1 MRPRSAGRLKSS
13 ESSECSIHDEGLPEL
28 LPKIRKSTPD
38 SSKAL
43 GNGARSRHSRTFAI
57 ACAGQG
63 LSVFITHNL
72 CSEERS
78 MRSVSQAGVVLL
90 LLICLL
96 INAPAQT
103 RNGGTR
109 SNGARPR
116 PAATA
121 PAETMNGKAAPVSEM
136 RAAIERYSVD
146 RGSLARSYPVGMST
160 ARRDRFKKFY
170 SDWLASLKTLNFD
183 SMSQD
188 GKVDYIL
195 FKNHLEYE
203 LRQLDIQAKQL
214 GEIRQLI
221 PFAKTIIDLEE
232 ARRRMEQIDSA
243 KIAATL
249 NELRKQIDERRR
261 AVEAGLPRTGRGGGD
276 TNTTVEPVQVKKF
289 VANRAVQAITSLR
302 GNLRNWYTFYN
313 GYDPMFTWWN
323 EEPYRSV
330 DQSLTNYSNF
340 IAERVV
346 GIRTEGLQTA
356 QTAATRG
363 PGGGGPQRGAPS
375 AARPGDASDIV
386 GDPIGG
392 EALISELRSEMI
404 PYTPEEI
411 IAIGEK
417 EMAWCENE
425 MKKASRE
432 LGFGDDWHKAL
443 EHVKNRYV
451 EPGKQPEMIR
461 ELAFEAIKFVED
473 NNLVTVPELARE
485 SWRMEMMTPERQLVS
500 PFFLGGETILVSFP
514 TNTMAH
520 EQKMMSMRGN
530 NRHFSRATV
539 HHELIPGHHLQGFM
553 AARHKPYR
561 GVFSTPFWSEGN
573 ALYWEL
579 LLWDLNFAKTP
590 EDRIGMLFW
599 RMHRCARIIFSLSFH
614 LEKMTPQECIELLV
628 NKVGHERD
636 NATAEVRRSFDGSYG
651 PLYQIAY
658 LIGGLQQYAM
668 HKELVGSGKMTNRQY
683 NDALLKENRI
693 PIEMLRAAITN
704 QKLTRDFVTSWR
716 FYDYR

>member
-1 MRPRSAGRLKSS
+1 MRCA
-13 ESSECSIHDEGLPEL
+13 
-28 LPKIRKSTPD
+28 
-38 SSKAL
+38 
-43 GNGARSRHSRTFAI
+43 SRA
-57 ACAGQG
+57 
-63 LSVFITHNL
+63 V
-72 CSEERS
+72 
-78 MRSVSQAGVVLL
+78 VVLL
-90 LLICLL
+90 LFVCLL
-96 INAPAQT
+96 NNVPAQT
-103 RNGGTR
+103 RGNGGR
-109 SNGARPR
+109 SR
-116 PAATA
+116 AAA
-121 PAETMNGKAAPVSEM
+121 AAAEMNGKAAPVSEM
-136 RAAIERYSVD
+136 RALIERYSVD
-146 RGSLARSYPVGMST
+146 RGSLARSYPVGMSP
-160 ARRDRFKKFY
+160 ARRERFKKY
-170 SDWLASLKTLNFD
+170 YRDWLESLRGLNFD

-195 FKNHLEYE
+195 FRNHLEHE
-203 LRQLDIQAKQL
+203 LRQLEIQDKQL
-214 GEIRQLI
+214 AEIQPLI

-232 ARRRMEQIDSA
+232 ARRRMEMIDSA
-243 KIAATL
+243 KVAATL

-261 AVEAGLPRTGRGGGD
+261 AVEAGLPRAGRGGD
-276 TNTTVEPVQVKKF
+276 TGTTVEPVQVKKT
-289 VANRAVQAITSLR
+289 VANRAVQAINGLR

-313 GYDPMFTWWN
+313 GYDPIFTWWN

-330 DQSLTNYSNF
+330 DQSLTSYSNF
-340 IAERVV
+340 ITERIV
-346 GIRTEGLQTA
+346 GIRIEGTQTGG
-356 QTAATRG
+356 TRGGG
-363 PGGGGPQRGAPS
+363 PGGGFQGGQGGGGGGFQRPGS
-375 AARPGDASDIV
+375 AARPGDTSDIV
-386 GDPIGG
+386 GDPIGR
-392 EALISELRSEMI
+392 EALFSELRSEMI

-432 LGFGDDWHKAL
+432 LGYGDDWHKAL

-500 PFFLGGETILVSFP
+500 PFFLGGEVIQVSFP

-579 LLWDLNFAKTP
+579 LLWDLNFAKSP
-590 EDRIGMLFW
+590 EDKIGMLFW

-614 LEKMTPQECIELLV
+614 LEKMTPQECIDLLV

-636 NATAEVRRSFDGSYG
+636 NATAEVRRSLDGSYG

-658 LIGGLQQYAM
+658 LIGGIQQYAM

-683 NDALLKENRI
+683 NDSLLKENRI

-704 QKLTRDFVTSWR
+704 QKLTRDFATTWR
-716 FYDYR
+716 FYDHR